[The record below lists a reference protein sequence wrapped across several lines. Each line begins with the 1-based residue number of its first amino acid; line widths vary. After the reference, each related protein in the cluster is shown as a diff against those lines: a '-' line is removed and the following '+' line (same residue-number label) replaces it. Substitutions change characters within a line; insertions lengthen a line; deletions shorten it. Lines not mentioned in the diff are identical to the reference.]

1 MRLIYVI
8 ILLLFSSGLSA
19 QQDLTLYQLSGV
31 PQSNIVNPAFVP
43 DVKMVIGFPA
53 LSSINAN
60 YNNVAF
66 SVNDG
71 FELDDNT
78 LVIDFEQLVNKL
90 KEDNYIYN
98 QVQDQWFVFGYQF
111 GKNYLQLGISDKV
124 LLDFTF
130 PKSILELALLGNA
143 AYLGERVGVGG
154 LGFNG
159 THYRELSLGYARDLD
174 RWSVGIHTN
183 ILFGLAN
190 VYTRTSDLGIYTDP
204 ETYDITIDGDI
215 EVNTSGLDNI
225 DEFGNYITN
234 LRNMGFS
241 VDLGAAYRIND
252 EWEISSSILD
262 LGTIYWKHNVKSYVN
277 NGKSFSLNGIDV
289 KDYITGD
296 DLDTDSIIE
305 VITDSIA
312 DVFTL
317 DEVNENY
324 TTPLTPKWYFGAK
337 YKFREEH
344 RFYGTVN
351 LQFFRAGIR
360 SALSLGY
367 EYKLKEFLS
376 VTANYSVFSGSYANI
391 GLGLQVR
398 AGPVQF
404 YIMSDNVLA
413 GFNFFNY
420 QTIHYRF
427 GFNLLFGD
435 LEPKITRSLLE

>member
-8 ILLLFSSGLSA
+8 ILVLFSSGLYA

-31 PQSNIVNPAFVP
+31 PQSNIINPAFVP

-53 LSSINAN
+53 LSSVNAN

-71 FELDDNT
+71 FETDGST
-78 LVIDFEQLVNKL
+78 LVVDFGDIVSKL
-90 KEDNYIYN
+90 NEDNYIYN
-98 QVQDQWFVFGYQF
+98 QVQDQWFMFGYQF
-111 GKNYLQLGISDKV
+111 GDNYLQLGISDKV
-124 LLDFTF
+124 LLDLTF
-130 PKSILELALLGNA
+130 PKSIFELALLGNA
-143 AYLGERVGVGG
+143 AYLGQRVGIAG

-159 THYRELSLGYARDLD
+159 THYRELSLGYARQLNK
-174 RWSVGIHTN
+174 WSVGIHTN

-190 VYTRTSDLGIYTDP
+190 VYTRTSDVGIYTDP

-241 VDLGAAYRIND
+241 VDLGAAYKIND
-252 EWEISSSILD
+252 EWEVSTSLID
-262 LGTIYWKHNVKSYVN
+262 LGVIYWKHDVKSYVN

-289 KDYITGD
+289 KDYISGD

-305 VITDSIA
+305 VITDSIE

-324 TTPLTPKWYFGAK
+324 STPLTPKWYFGGK
-337 YKFREEH
+337 YKLTEQH

-351 LQFFRAGIR
+351 LQFFRAGMR
-360 SALSLGY
+360 PGLSLGY
-367 EYKLKEFLS
+367 EYKLQKYLS
-376 VTANYSVFSGSYANI
+376 VTANYSIFGGSYSNI
-391 GLGLQVR
+391 GVGLQVR

-435 LEPKITRSLLE
+435 LDPKTTRSLLE

>member
-1 MRLIYVI
+1 MRINGAI
-8 ILLLFSSGLSA
+8 FLLLLSFGLSA

-60 YNNVAF
+60 YNNVSF

-71 FELDDNT
+71 FEVDGTT
-78 LVIDFEQLVNKL
+78 LVVDFDVLVSKL

-98 QVQDQWFVFGYQF
+98 QAQNQWFMFGYQF

-124 LLDFTF
+124 MLDLTF
-130 PKSILELALLGNA
+130 PKSIFELALHGNA
-143 AYLGERVGVGG
+143 AFLGERVDVGG

-159 THYRELSLGYARDLD
+159 THYRELSLGYARQLD
-174 RWSVGIHTN
+174 KWSLGIHTN

-190 VYTRTSDLGIYTDP
+190 VYTRTSNLGIYTDP
-204 ETYDITIDGDI
+204 ETYDITISGDI

-225 DEFGNYITN
+225 DEFGNYMTN

-241 VDLGAAYRIND
+241 FDLGAVYKLNK
-252 EWEISSSILD
+252 EWELSMSLLD
-262 LGTIYWKHNVKSYVN
+262 LGAIYWKHDIKSYVN
-277 NGKSFSLNGIDV
+277 NGKSFALNGIDI
-289 KDYITGD
+289 KEYFDGE
-296 DLDTDSIIE
+296 DLDTDSIVEEIR
-305 VITDSIA
+305 DSIA

-317 DEVNENY
+317 DEVNDKY
-324 TTPLTPKWYFGAK
+324 STPLTPKWYIGAK
-337 YKFREEH
+337 YKLTEKH

-360 SALSLGY
+360 PDFSLGY
-367 EYKLKEFLS
+367 EFKLEKYLS
-376 VTANYSVFSGSYANI
+376 VTANYSIYGGSYSNI
-391 GLGLQVR
+391 GIGVQVR

-435 LEPKITRSLLE
+435 LDQGYRPAYLR